1 MNSFPHSRHPL
12 FPLLSIL
19 FEKCELATKSVE
31 SSSTYDFTE
40 DIKYFVE
47 HKLKDKT
54 EIACE
59 DNEVNELVRK
69 YEFHLILMQT
79 AQKSKHDAV
88 NKIKL
93 LYFQMIG
100 ALQVLRIHLLELEK
114 VHDLC
119 KDFCN
124 RYITCLRGK
133 MQSENLLRGDYGG
146 YDSDDSGSGG
156 SFGKDASIQ
165 SISPMPSI
173 A

>member
-1 MNSFPHSRHPL
+1 M

-69 YEFHLILMQT
+69 YGLHWILMLIVE
-79 AQKSKHDAV
+79 KRKHEAV

-156 SFGKDASIQ
+156 SLGKDASIQ

>member
-1 MNSFPHSRHPL
+1 M

-40 DIKYFVE
+40 DIKHFVE

-54 EIACE
+54 KIACE

-69 YEFHLILMQT
+69 YELHLILK
-79 AQKSKHDAV
+79 KSKHDAV

-156 SFGKDASIQ
+156 SLGKDASIQ

>member
-1 MNSFPHSRHPL
+1 L

-79 AQKSKHDAV
+79 A
-88 NKIKL
+88 IKKK
-93 LYFQMIG
+93 
-100 ALQVLRIHLLELEK
+100 AR
-114 VHDLC
+114 
-119 KDFCN
+119 
-124 RYITCLRGK
+124 RGK
-133 MQSENLLRGDYGG
+133 QNKTFVF
-146 YDSDDSGSGG
+146 SDDWRPTSVTYTST
-156 SFGKDASIQ
+156 
-165 SISPMPSI
+165 
-173 A
+173 

>member
-1 MNSFPHSRHPL
+1 MRSFSHSRHPL

-54 EIACE
+54 EIVCE

-69 YEFHLILMQT
+69 YGLHLILMQIV
-79 AQKSKHDAV
+79 QQYHGAV
-88 NKIKL
+88 NKINL

-156 SFGKDASIQ
+156 SLGKDASIQ

>member
-1 MNSFPHSRHPL
+1 M

-69 YEFHLILMQT
+69 YEFRLILMQT
-79 AQKSKHDAV
+79 ALSVEKSKHDAV

-156 SFGKDASIQ
+156 SLGKDASIQ

>member
-1 MNSFPHSRHPL
+1 M

-69 YEFHLILMQT
+69 YELHLILT
-79 AQKSKHDAV
+79 SKKLTRSSKQ
-88 NKIKL
+88 NKT
-93 LYFQMIG
+93 F
-100 ALQVLRIHLLELEK
+100 V
-114 VHDLC
+114 
-119 KDFCN
+119 F
-124 RYITCLRGK
+124 
-133 MQSENLLRGDYGG
+133 
-146 YDSDDSGSGG
+146 SDDWRPTSVTYTST
-156 SFGKDASIQ
+156 
-165 SISPMPSI
+165 
-173 A
+173 

>member
-1 MNSFPHSRHPL
+1 MNSFSHSRHPL

-69 YEFHLILMQT
+69 YELHLILI
-79 AQKSKHDAV
+79 ASKKLTRSSKQ
-88 NKIKL
+88 NKT
-93 LYFQMIG
+93 F
-100 ALQVLRIHLLELEK
+100 V
-114 VHDLC
+114 
-119 KDFCN
+119 F
-124 RYITCLRGK
+124 
-133 MQSENLLRGDYGG
+133 
-146 YDSDDSGSGG
+146 SDDWRPTSVTYTST
-156 SFGKDASIQ
+156 
-165 SISPMPSI
+165 
-173 A
+173 

>member
-1 MNSFPHSRHPL
+1 M

-69 YEFHLILMQT
+69 YGLHLILMQIVIIL
-79 AQKSKHDAV
+79 SV
-88 NKIKL
+88 
-93 LYFQMIG
+93 
-100 ALQVLRIHLLELEK
+100 EK
-114 VHDLC
+114 NNT
-119 KDFCN
+119 K
-124 RYITCLRGK
+124 R
-133 MQSENLLRGDYGG
+133 
-146 YDSDDSGSGG
+146 
-156 SFGKDASIQ
+156 
-165 SISPMPSI
+165 
-173 A
+173 